1 MSGKL
6 FLGSLFSAI
15 AFMTMTTASVAL
27 AATTPAPVVDVSQS
41 NPQGEQVDVSD
52 QGGQISNTE
61 AQSQPVQ
68 SSSQIIG
75 APSATNEPSPT
86 MTLPEQ
92 SSLTVSQR
100 LARLQQQ
107 IDNLAAMNLPQQISD
122 LQQSLAQ
129 LRGQLQVQAH
139 DLKLLND
146 QQRSFYQDLDQ
157 RIDQLKNL
165 SSGNSASDNSGNTKV
180 SNNSTG
186 AASNNINTKDANAY
200 QAAFN
205 LLAKKQYDKSE
216 ASFQNYLSDYPNGKY
231 VSNAHYWL
239 GEIYLTQKNNNQAAQ
254 QFQTV
259 MTKFPKSPKIAD
271 AKLKL
276 AIIHADE
283 GKIAQARQEL
293 IQLKKQHPSSTAAQL
308 ASIRLQQLDAEA
320 SAKPNKSS

>member
-1 MSGKL
+1 MSCKL
-6 FLGSLFSAI
+6 FLGSIFSAV
-15 AFMTMTTASVAL
+15 ALMTVSIAL
-27 AATTPAPVVDVSQS
+27 AATTPAPVVDISQS
-41 NPQGEQVDVSD
+41 NPQGEQVDVGD
-52 QGGQISNTE
+52 QGSQPSNTE

-86 MTLPEQ
+86 MALPEQ

-165 SSGNSASDNSGNTKV
+165 SSGSGGSDSSGNTKA
-180 SNNSTG
+180 SNNSTN

-205 LLAKKQYDKSE
+205 LMAKKEYDKSE

-239 GEIYLTQKNNNQAAQ
+239 GEIYLTQKNNSQAAQ
-254 QFQTV
+254 QFQAV
-259 MTKFPKSPKIAD
+259 ITKFPKSPKIAD

-283 GKIAQARQEL
+283 GKIGQARQEL
-293 IQLKKQHPSSTAAQL
+293 MQLKKQHPSSTAAQL
-308 ASIRLQQLDAEA
+308 ASIRLQQLDTQA
-320 SAKPNKSS
+320 SAKPTKSS